1 MGGGACGPMAVGSGK
16 HELLK
21 GGRMRAQI
29 GVAPDFDPLQPSRR
43 AINTSTKRHGITS
56 SLPDCANET
65 KKTKKGEK
73 KRTYWGQY
81 GDKKEIRL

>member
-16 HELLK
+16 LELLK

-29 GVAPDFDPLQPSRR
+29 GVAPDFDPLQPG
-43 AINTSTKRHGITS
+43 TSNKYQQRGMVTS

-73 KRTYWGQY
+73 KRTY
-81 GDKKEIRL
+81 GDKKEVRL